1 MLILRMLNEMWLSGV
16 CQVWGKYSLRGG
28 LHAKYGAAWNMPGME
43 RVFAAGGT
51 AVYTRSNGVDE
62 GTCCDEDVYRL
73 DGRQVVPP
81 VTGSLSV

>member
-1 MLILRMLNEMWLSGV
+1 MEYARYGESIRCAGVYMPSMELSGIR
-16 CQVWGKYSLRGG
+16 QVWRACSLQGELR
-28 LHAKYGAAWNMPGME
+28 YIPGRM
-43 RVFAAGGT
+43 
-51 AVYTRSNGVDE
+51 GVDE